1 LAANERT
8 FLAYLRT
15 SLALSTA
22 GVTVSQLLRL
32 AHSIDPNQFFGY
44 YVLGRPLG
52 ALFQVAAM
60 ILTLIGAHRFWRQ
73 QMSMARG
80 KVWASGWEI
89 YVIWSLLLVVSSS
102 CPRKE
107 KGNIANS
114 DFAQQ
119 LMVGVT
125 ILLVVVDIDK
135 ESV

>member
-1 LAANERT
+1 
-8 FLAYLRT
+8 
-15 SLALSTA
+15 
-22 GVTVSQLLRL
+22 VSQLLRL